1 MQSILNA
8 QQNHWE
14 SMFDKNKEMFGL
26 EPSFPAC
33 YAKKL
38 LQEKNI
44 SKLLELGAGQGRD
57 TLFFAQNQFDIT
69 ALDYTQQGLN
79 AIAHK
84 AKTLNLPLLLCQHD
98 VRQPLPFEDA
108 SFEVCFSHMLY
119 CMPLSTAELEFLN
132 EEICR
137 ILKPGGY
144 NIYTARHTNDPHYR
158 QGIYWGED
166 MYEIGGFI
174 VHFFSPEKVK
184 NLTKGFEL
192 VKVETFEE
200 GGLPRK
206 LFCVTLQKM

>member
-1 MQSILNA
+1 MQSALNA

-14 SMFDKNKEMFGL
+14 NMFDKNKEMFGF
-26 EPSFPAC
+26 EPSFPAH

-38 LQEKNI
+38 LEEKNI

-79 AIAHK
+79 AIAYK

-98 VRQPLPFEDA
+98 VRQALPFEDA
-108 SFEVCFSHMLY
+108 SFEACFSHMLY

-132 EEICR
+132 DEICR

-144 NIYTARHTNDPHYR
+144 NIYTVRHTNDAHYK
-158 QGIYWGED
+158 QGIHRGED
-166 MYEIGGFI
+166 MYEVGGFI